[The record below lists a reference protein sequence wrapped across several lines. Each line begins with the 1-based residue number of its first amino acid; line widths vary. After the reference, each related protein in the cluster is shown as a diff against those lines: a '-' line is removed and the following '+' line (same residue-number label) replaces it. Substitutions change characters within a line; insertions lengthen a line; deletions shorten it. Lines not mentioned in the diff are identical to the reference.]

1 MISGKPHG
9 NFWFS
14 NLKNK
19 TENSVEIG
27 SEVKNLWKKLKFVKK
42 SWKIVKN
49 RQNWAFLTKN
59 FAQRTLRG
67 YQKVR
72 GVYSRVFEGVRGCS
86 RVFEGVRGYALVT
99 LTYMKYNYSRKND

>member
-19 TENSVEIG
+19 TENSVENG
-27 SEVKNLWKKLKFVKK
+27 SEVKNLWKNLKFVKK

-49 RQNWAFLTKN
+49 CQNWAFLTKI

-72 GVYSRVFEGVRGCS
+72 GVYSRVLEGA
-86 RVFEGVRGYALVT
+86 RGYALVT

>member
-9 NFWFS
+9 NFCFL

-19 TENSVEIG
+19 TENSVENG
-27 SEVKNLWKKLKFVKK
+27 SEVKNLWKNLKFVKK

-67 YQKVR
+67 YHKVR
-72 GVYSRVFEGVRGCS
+72 GVYSRVLEGA
-86 RVFEGVRGYALVT
+86 RGYALVT

>member
-27 SEVKNLWKKLKFVKK
+27 SEVKNSWKKLKFVKK

-72 GVYSRVFEGVRGCS
+72 GV
-86 RVFEGVRGYALVT
+86 FEGVRGYALVT